1 MHWNTSFRKIKNI
14 MLNKIVIKDAISTDF
29 IGIRKLFYQLCNY
42 HHNLRAEKYK
52 KVDTEYFSEELFKS
66 IFDNPLYKII
76 VAYNDTELVGYI
88 IGREIQSNINLHT
101 EQKTFHIEQIGTDE
115 KYRNLGIGKT
125 MFNHLNVYLKE
136 HNFKC
141 LQLHVDERNEA
152 AKYFY
157 FSQGFE
163 TEKLTL
169 FLNL

>member
-1 MHWNTSFRKIKNI
+1 MYLR
-14 MLNKIVIKDAISTDF
+14 
-29 IGIRKLFYQLCNY
+29 YNY

-66 IFDNPLYKII
+66 IFDNPTYKIL
-76 VAYNDTELVGYI
+76 VAHNKDKEVVGYI

-101 EQKTFHIEQIGTDE
+101 EQKTFHIEQIGPDE

-125 MFNHLNVYLKE
+125 MFNYLNSYLKE
-136 HNFKC
+136 QNFKC
-141 LQLHVDERNEA
+141 LQLHVDDSNDA
-152 AKYFY
+152 AKHFY

>member
-1 MHWNTSFRKIKNI
+1 
-14 MLNKIVIKDAISTDF
+14 MLSKIVIKDAISTDF
-29 IGIRKLFYQLCNY
+29 FGIRKLFYQLCNY

-76 VAYNDTELVGYI
+76 VAYNETELVGYI
-88 IGREIQSNINLHT
+88 IGREIQSNKDLNT

-115 KYRNLGIGKT
+115 QYRNRGIGKA
-125 MFNHLNVYLKE
+125 MFDYLKSYLTAE
-136 HNFKC
+136 NFKC
-141 LQLHVDERNEA
+141 LQLHVDDRNDA
-152 AKYFY
+152 AKHLY

>member
-1 MHWNTSFRKIKNI
+1 LYLR
-14 MLNKIVIKDAISTDF
+14 
-29 IGIRKLFYQLCNY
+29 YNY

-66 IFDNPLYKII
+66 IFDNPTYKIL
-76 VAYNDTELVGYI
+76 VAHNKDKEVVGYI

-125 MFNHLNVYLKE
+125 MFNYLNSYLKE

-141 LQLHVDERNEA
+141 LQLHVDDRNDA
-152 AKYFY
+152 AKHLY

>member
-1 MHWNTSFRKIKNI
+1 MLSKIT
-14 MLNKIVIKDAISTDF
+14 IKDANQDDF
-29 IGIRKLFYQLCNY
+29 YGIRNLFYQLCNY
-42 HHNLRAEKYK
+42 HNELRSDKYK

-66 IFDNPLYKII
+66 IFDNPTYKIL
-76 VAYNDTELVGYI
+76 VAHKDKEVVGYI
-88 IGREIQSNINLHT
+88 IGREIQSNKDLHT

-136 HNFKC
+136 QNFKC
-141 LQLHVDERNEA
+141 LQLHVDDRNDA
-152 AKYFY
+152 AKNFY

>member
-1 MHWNTSFRKIKNI
+1 
-14 MLNKIVIKDAISTDF
+14 MLNEIIIKDAILTDF
-29 IGIRKLFYQLCNY
+29 IGIRSLFYQLCNY

-76 VAYNDTELVGYI
+76 VAYNETELVGYI
-88 IGREIQSNINLHT
+88 IGREIQSNKDLNT

-115 KYRNLGIGKT
+115 QYRNRGIGKA
-125 MFNHLNVYLKE
+125 MFDYLKSYLTAE
-136 HNFKC
+136 NFKC
-141 LQLHVDERNEA
+141 LQLHVDERNDA
-152 AKYFY
+152 AKHLY

-163 TEKLTL
+163 IEKLTL